1 MCLLNIRR
9 AIWAD
14 KCPPCPHSSYTPE
27 FLIEEKLIKRANKR
41 NTSPTEGMEMYIIH
55 VLIKIQVD
63 LHIQDNFVAWSK
75 RRNTHFIPI
84 HYCGDFT
91 RGFDTQNYPKL
102 QASLGTQPENTH
114 RFQRQT
120 QPNPY
125 PWIFSGNTLGYPRVP
140 ALNFYPWV
148 PWVPVLNF
156 YPWVPWT
163 QFKLV
168 YIVYWEKML

>member
-1 MCLLNIRR
+1 MKPKGVLVLWKFEFCAKNHLGKNRYPELKCKIYCLY
-9 AIWAD
+9 
-14 KCPPCPHSSYTPE
+14 PQGYTVQCH
-27 FLIEEKLIKRANKR
+27 LC
-41 NTSPTEGMEMYIIH
+41 
-55 VLIKIQVD
+55 
-63 LHIQDNFVAWSK
+63 FVESV
-75 RRNTHFIPI
+75 
-84 HYCGDFT
+84 YYGGDFT
-91 RGFDTQNYPKL
+91 HGFDTQNYPKL

-163 QFKLV
+163 SVRPKPPFWFRLRYRNRNWKLAETLGR
-168 YIVYWEKML
+168 YRN

>member
-1 MCLLNIRR
+1 MV
-9 AIWAD
+9 
-14 KCPPCPHSSYTPE
+14 KCTTDLVFFKKSTAYWL
-27 FLIEEKLIKRANKR
+27 FLTQEE
-41 NTSPTEGMEMYIIH
+41 
-55 VLIKIQVD
+55 IKIKD
-63 LHIQDNFVAWSK
+63 W
-75 RRNTHFIPI
+75 
-84 HYCGDFT
+84 YYGEDFT
-91 RGFDTQNYPKL
+91 HGFDTQNYPKL
-102 QASLGTQPENTH
+102 QASLGTQPKNTH

-168 YIVYWEKML
+168 YIVY

>member
-1 MCLLNIRR
+1 MKIKLKPDLAGETRTLSDTMGGFLELFSCLLLGKTMWHIYVPV
-9 AIWAD
+9 IS
-14 KCPPCPHSSYTPE
+14 KTLEH
-27 FLIEEKLIKRANKR
+27 IETF
-41 NTSPTEGMEMYIIH
+41 NTNY
-55 VLIKIQVD
+55 
-63 LHIQDNFVAWSK
+63 
-75 RRNTHFIPI
+75 
-84 HYCGDFT
+84 YCGDFT

-168 YIVYWEKML
+168 YIVY

>member
-1 MCLLNIRR
+1 MLYILHKAFMLYVPKLSCFVFQSFH
-9 AIWAD
+9 
-14 KCPPCPHSSYTPE
+14 P
-27 FLIEEKLIKRANKR
+27 LITKNLHRVKIYKFYW
-41 NTSPTEGMEMYIIH
+41 PIIF
-55 VLIKIQVD
+55 IQ
-63 LHIQDNFVAWSK
+63 
-75 RRNTHFIPI
+75 IPFSI
-84 HYCGDFT
+84 SCHYCGDFT

-168 YIVYWEKML
+168 YIVYWEKMKMQKSKNGSWDELTGLAGPCALT

>member
-1 MCLLNIRR
+1 MLSEEPSVGFVTYGVELL
-9 AIWAD
+9 WGD
-14 KCPPCPHSSYTPE
+14 SQYGE
-27 FLIEEKLIKRANKR
+27 
-41 NTSPTEGMEMYIIH
+41 
-55 VLIKIQVD
+55 
-63 LHIQDNFVAWSK
+63 
-75 RRNTHFIPI
+75 
-84 HYCGDFT
+84 DFT
-91 RGFDTQNYPKL
+91 HGFDTQNYPKL

-168 YIVYWEKML
+168 YIVY